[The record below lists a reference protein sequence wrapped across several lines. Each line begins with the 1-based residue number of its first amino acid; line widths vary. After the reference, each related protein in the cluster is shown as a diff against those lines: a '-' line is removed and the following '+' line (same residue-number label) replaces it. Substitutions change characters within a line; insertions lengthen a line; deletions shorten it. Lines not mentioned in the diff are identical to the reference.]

1 MQVPSRTYKEEK
13 MRSCD
18 IRYPYMNNI
27 KQRKINKVE
36 SSHLDTADSTY
47 AVQLLSIL
55 SKSNRHYSKFKGNF
69 GKGTF

>member
-27 KQRKINKVE
+27 KQRKINKVK

-47 AVQLLSIL
+47 TVQLLSVL
-55 SKSNRHYSKFKGNF
+55 SKSNRHYSKFKGDF